1 MDDVVTI
8 KDNIVGSPVKESYKV
23 RANGICFCRDY
34 GNGIESARI
43 VIPKETFIMAYK
55 AYILGNTETEK

>member
-8 KDNIVGSPVKESYKV
+8 KYNIVESPIKESYKV
-23 RANGICFCRDY
+23 NADGVYFCRDY
-34 GNGIESARI
+34 GNGTESTRLI
-43 VIPKETFIMAYK
+43 IPKEAFIMAYK